1 MSDVIP
7 IQFLT
12 TLYPEP
18 LGPGQLLL
26 RTRSRRNGRLAS
38 HWCHSL
44 DEAARKAMRHAGN
57 HDVYWAVAL
66 HDKARARGIAQQRRT
81 VRSDSGFPGCTASAT
96 LLPALWAVLDVA
108 GPDRLGRS
116 LPPDRAAALTVLEG
130 LPYSPSILIDS
141 GGGFHAYWLL
151 HEPLELT
158 SLAQRRHAR
167 DLVARLQGALARR
180 AREHGWTLHDCSD
193 LGHLLRFPGT
203 LNHKLDPSREVKVVQ
218 FPLAPGIERYRYHPE
233 DFAALPEPP
242 VSSLLERLLR
252 AVGDLLYDGPPGD
265 FPEVFAGCSWLRHCY
280 EERTFLSTDELTA
293 AITII
298 ARCTAGGIDGRR
310 LLHRMCADHPGYDS
324 AFLDQLID
332 HALATWEPRPCTY
345 MDGALGAQDHCRS
358 CEHFERKSTPLAL
371 GCAPLTL
378 ADLVETG
385 AAPAPLLP
393 LGGPPAETPPPAP
406 APGAPATEPP
416 DAESQARPLPIVI
429 TVRQGEVND
438 QALAALIRREPNLF
452 HHRGALVRLTRTGD
466 GQPTIRPVSQ
476 TLLRELL
483 ARHCTFLRPART
495 PGAEPRQVPPPRWT
509 VRALHGRGTWP
520 GLTEPP
526 DLAVRARC
534 A

>member
-7 IQFLT
+7 LQFLT

-38 HWCHSL
+38 HWFHSL

-57 HDVYWAVAL
+57 YDIYCAVAL
-66 HDKARARGIAQQRRT
+66 HDPALARGIAQQRRPCK
-81 VRSDSGFPGCTASAT
+81 SESGIGGSTASAT
-96 LLPALWAVLDVA
+96 LLPALWADLDVA

-130 LPYSPSILIDS
+130 VAYPPSILIDS

-151 HEPLELT
+151 REPLELT
-158 SLAQRRHAR
+158 KLAHRRRAR

-180 AREHGWTLHDCSD
+180 AREHGWVLHDCSD
-193 LGHLLRFPGT
+193 LGHLLRFPDT
-203 LNHKLDPSREVKVVQ
+203 FNHKLDPSRDVKVVQ
-218 FPLAPGIERYRYHPE
+218 FPMAPGVDRYRYRPE

-242 VSSLLERLLR
+242 VSSLLERLLHL
-252 AVGDLLYDGPPGD
+252 AGDLLYDGPPGH
-265 FPEVFAGCSWLRHCY
+265 FPPVFAGCSWLRHCY
-280 EERTFLSTDELTA
+280 EERTFLSTDELNA

-298 ARCTAGGIDGRR
+298 ARCTAGGVDGRR
-310 LLHRMCADHPGYDS
+310 VLHRMSGDHPGYDPLI
-324 AFLDQLID
+324 LDQLID

-345 MDGALGAQDHCRS
+345 MAGALGAREHCRS
-358 CEHFERKSTPLAL
+358 CEHFERRSTPLAL
-371 GCAPLTL
+371 GCPPLMADAAVAPL
-378 ADLVETG
+378 V
-385 AAPAPLLP
+385 P
-393 LGGPPAETPPPAP
+393 LGEPPAQAPPAV
-406 APGAPATEPP
+406 EPP
-416 DAESQARPLPIVI
+416 AAEAAGESQECPLPIVI
-429 TVRQGEVND
+429 TVRQDEVND

-452 HHRGALVRLTRTGD
+452 HHRGALVRLARAAD
-466 GQPTIRPVSQ
+466 GRPTTRPVSQ

-483 ARHCTFLRPART
+483 ARYCTFLRPART
-495 PGAEPRQVPPPRWT
+495 PGGEPRQVPPPRWT

-526 DLAVRARC
+526 DLAVRRC